1 MATGC
6 VPCLLSCKKGSRG
19 ISISIFT
26 DGETDIKIMGD
37 SHLLVLMLEPKL
49 GPRPQIMGESME
61 CQGNHELSF
70 LGYLM
75 IMSSRL
81 AAALAAL
88 PTICKEAHLQKACVG
103 QSTAF
108 VFGREGTK
116 NTVAQAVY

>member
-1 MATGC
+1 
-6 VPCLLSCKKGSRG
+6 
-19 ISISIFT
+19 
-26 DGETDIKIMGD
+26 
-37 SHLLVLMLEPKL
+37 
-49 GPRPQIMGESME
+49 ME

-75 IMSSRL
+75 SMSSRL

-108 VFGREGTK
+108 VCRREGTK
-116 NTVAQAVY
+116 NTVAQAIY